1 VDGESEDMIV
11 IGIDPSL
18 TSTGICVMSE
28 HGNILSTKAITSYF
42 TGVRRLKD
50 FKEQIIDMCQYVAG
64 LKEKTS
70 VFIEGYSFGSIGRK
84 EFIAELGGTIRL
96 TLHEQELEFIDVP
109 PTVLKKYI
117 TGKGNAD
124 KVAVGVAVMKQYGE
138 GFDTTDQTDAF
149 VLCQIGL
156 AYFGLIPNLTKV
168 REEVI
173 ADMKKPK
180 AKKITKTT
188 TQK

>member
-1 VDGESEDMIV
+1 MI
-11 IGIDPSL
+11 ILGIDPSL

-42 TGVRRLKD
+42 TGVKRLKD
-50 FKEQIIDMCQYVAG
+50 FKEQIIDICQYVAG

-84 EFIAELGGTIRL
+84 EFIAELGGIIRL
-96 TLHEQELEFIDVP
+96 TLYEQELEFVDVP

-156 AYFGLIPNLTKV
+156 AYFGLIAELSKD
-168 REEVI
+168 RQEVI
-173 ADMKKPK
+173 RGMKEPK
-180 AKKITKTT
+180 VKKRAKKQDK
-188 TQK
+188 